1 MNVPVQP
8 ATFTRDGWPQCTT
21 WAMWRQAGREST
33 VAGGRPPPPGGA
45 WVATVRIGTMGLTEE
60 LRHDRLAVDAEG
72 VDGQDGHVL
81 RRETG
86 AGIGHH
92 DDDGELRVKV
102 GA

>member
-33 VAGGRPPPPGGA
+33 VATHAANCRA
-45 WVATVRIGTMGLTEE
+45 SVATVRIGTMGLTEE